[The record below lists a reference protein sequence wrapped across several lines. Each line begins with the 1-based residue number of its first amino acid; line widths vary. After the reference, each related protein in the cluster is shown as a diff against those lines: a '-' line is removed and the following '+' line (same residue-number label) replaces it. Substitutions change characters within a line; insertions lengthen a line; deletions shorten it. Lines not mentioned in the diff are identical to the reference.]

1 MAKIKYQAGTNSVP
15 PVEPPTKLGTFMNN
29 YGDQIVGAAGT
40 LAPLLMKKPD
50 VNAKP
55 YKKGSNLIK
64 YDEGNKKTKV
74 KTTTKAKKDSSEYG
88 DPELDQIVNIAQNR
102 SNGSYDN
109 STLAPLETLSV
120 NQERY
125 SPDSV
130 KARILKDSE
139 QEQKQNPA
147 KGEDEGYSAARSAK
161 FAGVAGVAKALEN
174 YKGYGQNVIR
184 KIGWLTNKAL
194 PATSLM
200 MNAFNYTDYAGKDK
214 KKLNSWSDAGQAGLQ
229 MLSDY
234 LGIRGGRSLSRATL
248 SPFRRR
254 GEDAA
259 KLRETVL
266 KFEEAKSK
274 YPETIENLLAQAR
287 EKDLAMPTAEKLQ
300 RLQDAQSGKIKYATY
315 LAEAE
320 ANKPKPPRLKKNVIP
335 PSLSARFKESFQK
348 EGERLGNTFGLPS
361 YVKSM
366 QQMKKD
372 EAMIRGG
379 SKPKPTLSKEQK
391 RERINDYLTQ
401 AATSSLIGL
410 SGGTIGLGIKYALD
424 EKNAEESRKEALR
437 ILKSKKSNKKN

>member
-1 MAKIKYQAGTNSVP
+1 
-15 PVEPPTKLGTFMNN
+15 
-29 YGDQIVGAAGT
+29 
-40 LAPLLMKKPD
+40 MKKPD

-64 YDEGNKKTKV
+64 YQGGNQKTKA
-74 KTTTKAKKDSSEYG
+74 KTITKAKKDSSEYE
-88 DPELDQIVNIAQNR
+88 DPDLDQIVNIAQNR

-109 STLAPLETLSV
+109 NTLAPLETLSV

-139 QEQKQNPA
+139 QEQKETPTKEGNA
-147 KGEDEGYSAARSAK
+147 GYSAKQSA
-161 FAGVAGVAKALEN
+161 ALGSVAGVAKALAN
-174 YKGYGQNVIR
+174 YKGYG
-184 KIGWLTNKAL
+184 NKVVRGVGMTINGLL
-194 PATSLM
+194 PYGAMLL
-200 MNAFNYTDYAGKDK
+200 NAKDYVGENAE

-229 MLSDY
+229 ILSDY

-315 LAEAE
+315 LAEAK
-320 ANKPKPPRLKKNVIP
+320 ANKPKPPHLKKDAIP
-335 PSLSARFKESFQK
+335 PSLGARFKESFQK

-379 SKPKPTLSKEQK
+379 NKPKPTISKEQR
-391 RERINDYLTQ
+391 RERRNENFMQTAEASLLGLS
-401 AATSSLIGL
+401 AAT
-410 SGGTIGLGIKYALD
+410 TGLGIKYALD
-424 EKNAEESRKEALR
+424 QKKEEESRKEALR